1 MPKLPANACDCHFH
15 IFDPRFPFA
24 PGALLRPEPASV
36 AQYRDVQRWLGTERG
51 VLVQPSSY
59 GTDNRCTL
67 AALAALGEAGR
78 AVAVLDDTVTDA
90 ELRRLQGLGVRGI
103 RFNQV
108 QEGATT
114 VAMMAPLAARVA
126 TLGWHVQVHMT
137 ADQLVAHESLLATL
151 AAPLVLDHG
160 ARIPLAQGDSHAALR
175 VLRRLLDGGRTWVK
189 ISAPYLISATGAPGY
204 EDAVA
209 HGRALVRTAPER
221 VLWGSDWP
229 HVTEREQ
236 RPRLEELLAYL
247 WNCAETEA
255 MAARITVDN
264 PARLYQFD

>member
-1 MPKLPANACDCHFH
+1 MPKLPSNACDCHFH

-24 PGALLRPEPASV
+24 PGAVLHPEPASV
-36 AQYRDVQRWLGTERG
+36 AQYREVQRQLGTERG

-67 AALAALGEAGR
+67 AALAALGQAGR

-90 ELRRLQGLGVRGI
+90 ELQRLHGLGVRGI

-114 VAMMAPLAARVA
+114 VAMMAPLASRVA
-126 TLGWHVQVHMT
+126 PLGWHVQVHMT

-160 ARIPLAQGDSHAALR
+160 ARIPLAKGADHAALR
-175 VLRRLLDGGRTWVK
+175 VLRRLLDGGRSWVK
-189 ISAPYLISATGAPGY
+189 ISAPYLISATGAPDY

-209 HGRALVRTAPER
+209 HGRALVRVASER

-236 RPRLEELLAYL
+236 RPRLDDLLAYL
-247 WNCAETEA
+247 WNCAETET
-255 MAARITVDN
+255 MVTRIAVDN
-264 PARLYQFD
+264 PARLYQFN

>member
-1 MPKLPANACDCHFH
+1 MPKLPSNACDCHFH

-24 PGALLRPEPASV
+24 PGVMLRPEPASV
-36 AQYRDVQRWLGTERG
+36 AQYREVQRQLGTERG

-67 AALAALGEAGR
+67 AALAALGAAGR

-90 ELRRLQGLGVRGI
+90 ELQRLHGLGVRGI

-108 QEGATT
+108 QAGATT

-126 TLGWHVQVHMT
+126 PLGWHLQVHMT
-137 ADQLVAHESLLATL
+137 AEQLVAHEALLGAL

-160 ARIPLAQGDSHAALR
+160 ARIPLGENADHAALR

-189 ISAPYLISATGAPGY
+189 ISAPYLLSATGAPDY

-209 HGRALVRTAPER
+209 HGRALVRVAPER

-236 RPRLEELLAYL
+236 RPRLDDLLAYL

-255 MAARITVDN
+255 VVARITVDN
-264 PARLYQFD
+264 PGHLYQFD